1 MVFIQNMKKKS
12 LLFLI
17 VNFFFLLNSCSY
29 NYKNDYKQNL
39 SKKERIILNV
49 DSLQIKKETLEKIKS
64 DYPAVHNA
72 NNLVLSKFESWVFDK
87 FKLNNSSGEAIIN
100 LYVAEVV
107 LLNKTKQK
115 KFFFQNDK
123 EFYQIRLTFDLV
135 FNKKLNNSKKIKIN
149 SSIDFLFPEELSL
162 IKSEQ
167 LIINRFN
174 ILINKVDKKITND
187 LKDKIFQEFIRT
199 NQ

>member
-1 MVFIQNMKKKS
+1 M
-12 LLFLI
+12 
-17 VNFFFLLNSCSY
+17 
-29 NYKNDYKQNL
+29 
-39 SKKERIILNV
+39 
-49 DSLQIKKETLEKIKS
+49 EKIKS

-107 LLNKTKQK
+107 LLNKTKKK

>member
-12 LLFLI
+12 LLFLF

-39 SKKERIILNV
+39 SKIEKIIFNV
-49 DSLQIKKETLEKIKS
+49 DSLQIKKETLKKIKS
-64 DYPAVHNA
+64 DYPAVQNA

-107 LLNKTKQK
+107 LLNKTKKK

-123 EFYQIRLTFDLV
+123 EFYQIRLKFDLV
-135 FNKKLNNSKKIKIN
+135 FNKKLNNSKNIKIN
-149 SSIDFLFPEELSL
+149 ASVDFLFSQELSL

-167 LIINRFN
+167 LLINKLN

-187 LKDKIFQEFIRT
+187 LKDKIFQEFIKT